1 MWERTR
7 WSIGYF
13 VPRAWPVQR
22 HASAAGK
29 GDIIAGCTHRAAADG
44 AVWWL
49 GAVRAVHHK
58 GGQTANETTVLAI
71 CYLDNHRRRRCP
83 PPPRSPRA
91 HLRNER
97 GIERGQA
104 KETKTVPPLHHWTLI
119 VEPTIPVDVILAYLA
134 NFEPIDHRNA
144 RKNALTSCR
153 ACALVS
159 SSFFPPSSRFFHPLL
174 YFLFFFPLFFT
185 ATRVHRMVFF
195 FPFVSS
201 RFSFGCISLLEQ
213 GREKRWLWSRETRKY
228 SLRVNGMFEELIRGA
243 LTISLGGAVITSCRS
258 FQELKS
264 FLKM

>member
-195 FPFVSS
+195 F
-201 RFSFGCISLLEQ
+201 LLFLLVFLLDVF
-213 GREKRWLWSRETRKY
+213 RCWNRVEKRGGFGRARQENIHS
-228 SLRVNGMFEELIRGA
+228 SNGMFEELIRGA

>member
-1 MWERTR
+1 MGKNEMEYRILCA
-7 WSIGYF
+7 SS
-13 VPRAWPVQR
+13 V
-22 HASAAGK
+22 ASATTCIGRSK

-104 KETKTVPPLHHWTLI
+104 KETKTVSPLHHWTLI
-119 VEPTIPVDVILAYLA
+119 VEPTILVDVILAYLA
-134 NFEPIDHRNA
+134 NFVPIDHRNA

-159 SSFFPPSSRFFHPLL
+159 SSFFLCPRFFHPLF
-174 YFLFFFPLFFT
+174 YFLFFFPSVFYRYACAPSGFF
-185 ATRVHRMVFF
+185 
-195 FPFVSS
+195 FVSS
-201 RFSFGCISLLEQ
+201 SFSFGCILLLEQ

-228 SLRVNGMFEELIRGA
+228 SLV
-243 LTISLGGAVITSCRS
+243 SV
-258 FQELKS
+258 
-264 FLKM
+264 